1 MNRKDSIFLMESG
14 FARDGAGWMEW
25 KMTIV
30 GDMTRW
36 QYEQVQQDMN
46 VHTCELTWHN
56 GGHFT
61 DVAHRIAQGFIWMI
75 EHTRD

>member
-1 MNRKDSIFLMESG
+1 MYLSLGRKEEKTRNRKM
-14 FARDGAGWMEW
+14 A
-25 KMTIV
+25 IV

-36 QYEQVQQDMN
+36 QYEQVQQNMN